1 MSSLT
6 RHMHVSASP
15 RCMHAILFLW
25 QIRKIWQPLDTR
37 MRLLFLYKSKNY
49 DMSLEFLLH
58 AHKFWMTFSFSTAL
72 AQKLDASYQAKH
84 KSL

>member
-1 MSSLT
+1 
-6 RHMHVSASP
+6 
-15 RCMHAILFLW
+15 
-25 QIRKIWQPLDTR
+25 
-37 MRLLFLYKSKNY
+37 
-49 DMSLEFLLH
+49 MSLEFLLH